1 MMALDV
7 KDLSKVC
14 ADSSMINTAQLLEFD
29 FSDIAYLRD
38 GYRPYQYYDVN
49 DNDTNQS
56 KAKKV
61 KKVKKTQQQ
70 KEFEN
75 LAKKKNET
83 VLVFS
88 KRFAKVVFM
97 EQFSGNRVENVQQLL
112 ASDHFQDTVGIHPN
126 VFADMI
132 EEGCIHENII
142 NANISDVN
150 ICVAKNIKTNIIE
163 TLASVSNFDG
173 VHRPIPEECFDA
185 MMEGTSVK

>member
-29 FSDIAYLRD
+29 FSDIAYLKD
-38 GYRPYQYYDVN
+38 GHRPRQHYVAN

-61 KKVKKTQQQ
+61 KKTPQQ

-132 EEGCIHENII
+132 KEGCIHENII
-142 NANISDVN
+142 NARISDVN
-150 ICVAKNIKTNIIE
+150 ICVAKNIESNIIE

-185 MMEGTSVK
+185 MMEGTSVKR